1 MDEQNSEKP
10 PNVPVG
16 PQSDAPAAPS
26 PPAFRAPLPPP
37 ARTPTNTLMTGV
49 GGQPRP
55 LADGQLSGLGVPPR
69 TSTNAAL
76 PGIGAPFRAPTSP
89 GGQVPIVL
97 SSDPPGALPR
107 SSTGAGFTGVGT
119 TGAAPVRLSSDPQ
132 GAPPPR
138 SSTGAGFTGV
148 AMMGAPSGPPPRS
161 STGAGFTSV
170 GTTGS
175 VWTVEPFAAYAEQR
189 AAQMRLDLS
198 DEANRHSLELEYL
211 AKYVPRGVL
220 AKAWREVLPLAERWT
235 AVAPTDPS
243 AQSCFARARFG
254 ASPFLLPT
262 VMGQFATVAAAN
274 RKNPE
279 VQYTNALLVWETGDR
294 KAFASA
300 LERYAALVP
309 ATDTNLQ
316 ELVARKRSA
325 RGDVDSSPLKAA
337 IATAAVLL
345 ATLAFSS
352 TIGRQEVSYHPLTAM
367 WLLRHGILLAGAMGL
382 VAATSSS
389 VVNALRLL
397 FTPASAP
404 VLLLAIAGGAGAQGL
419 IQLIYG
425 IGTTPADFSLVVGL
439 AAKAIDAVLLAFF
452 FQFAVQHHFEVA
464 GDRRVGVMVSV
475 LLYWLYAGTYVEN
488 WVGTTT
494 FFIWTSLSALVI
506 GVPSALLFA
515 STRSVL
521 PTILWQF
528 SLFALQMVLLK

>member
-16 PQSDAPAAPS
+16 PQSDAPAAPGA
-26 PPAFRAPLPPP
+26 PAFRAPLPPP

-76 PGIGAPFRAPTSP
+76 LGIGAPVRAPTSP
-89 GGQVPIVL
+89 GGQGPVVL
-97 SSDPPGALPR
+97 SADPPGALPR

-132 GAPPPR
+132 GAPLPR

-148 AMMGAPSGPPPRS
+148 GTTGSASGPPPRM
-161 STGAGFTSV
+161 STGAGFSGV

-189 AAQMRLDLS
+189 AAQMRLDLG
-198 DEANRHSLELEYL
+198 DEANRNSLELEYL
-211 AKYVPRGVL
+211 SKYVPRGVT
-220 AKAWREVLPLAERWT
+220 AKAWREVLPLAERWV
-235 AVAPTDPS
+235 AVAPNDPS
-243 AQSCFARARFG
+243 AQSCIARVRFG
-254 ASPFLLPT
+254 ASPYMLPT
-262 VMGQFATVAAAN
+262 VIGQFAPVAAAH

-300 LERYAALVP
+300 LERYAALVS
-309 ATDTNLQ
+309 ATDSNLQ

-325 RGDVDSSPLKAA
+325 RGDVDASPLKAA
-337 IATAAVLL
+337 VATAAVLL

-352 TIGRQEVSYHPLTAM
+352 TIGRLEVSYHPLTAM
-367 WLLRHGILLAGAMGL
+367 WLLRHGILLAGAIGL
-382 VAATSSS
+382 VAATSTS

-425 IGTTPADFSLVVGL
+425 VGTAPADFSLVVGL
-439 AAKAIDAVLLAFF
+439 AAKAVDAVLLAFF
-452 FQFAVQHHFEVA
+452 FQFAVQHHFEVG
-464 GDRRVGVMVSV
+464 GDRRVGVVVSV

-521 PTILWQF
+521 PTILWQI

>member
-1 MDEQNSEKP
+1 M
-10 PNVPVG
+10 
-16 PQSDAPAAPS
+16 
-26 PPAFRAPLPPP
+26 
-37 ARTPTNTLMTGV
+37 
-49 GGQPRP
+49 
-55 LADGQLSGLGVPPR
+55 
-69 TSTNAAL
+69 
-76 PGIGAPFRAPTSP
+76 
-89 GGQVPIVL
+89 
-97 SSDPPGALPR
+97 
-107 SSTGAGFTGVGT
+107 
-119 TGAAPVRLSSDPQ
+119 
-132 GAPPPR
+132 
-138 SSTGAGFTGV
+138 
-148 AMMGAPSGPPPRS
+148 
-161 STGAGFTSV
+161 
-170 GTTGS
+170 
-175 VWTVEPFAAYAEQR
+175 
-189 AAQMRLDLS
+189 
-198 DEANRHSLELEYL
+198 
-211 AKYVPRGVL
+211 
-220 AKAWREVLPLAERWT
+220 
-235 AVAPTDPS
+235 
-243 AQSCFARARFG
+243 
-254 ASPFLLPT
+254 LPT
-262 VMGQFATVAAAN
+262 VIGQFAPVAAAH

-300 LERYAALVP
+300 LERYAALVS
-309 ATDTNLQ
+309 ATDSNLQ

-337 IATAAVLL
+337 LATAAVLL

-425 IGTTPADFSLVVGL
+425 IGTAPADFSLVVGL

-452 FQFAVQHHFEVA
+452 FQFAVQHHFEVG
-464 GDRRVGVMVSV
+464 GDRRVGVVVSV